1 MRQWHPLGIAEAHH
15 GTNRQHRVTPGP
27 GNRPPVSP
35 GGADQDRPRSLGGD
49 GESDSG
55 RQLVQPASE
64 WRKPPSDPDY
74 LPHQRWLE
82 SQPARDHGAPYDRR
96 GGGGRSRAVDA
107 IGKSSRQ
114 PSATLLAA
122 SRNDGSASPGSHPL
136 SETMLSGS
144 TSGVGL
150 IRAFHEWS
158 PAGIAGRRQEGERPN
173 ALENDGIDSDADQT
187 EPMGRDGSRTGH
199 VSAPQATGR
208 AREAPTVT

>member
-158 PAGIAGRRQEGERPN
+158 PVGRKGSARMP
-173 ALENDGIDSDADQT
+173 
-187 EPMGRDGSRTGH
+187 SRTMGSTRMPIRLNRWVGTDPGPVTCLLH
-199 VSAPQATGR
+199 RLR
-208 AREAPTVT
+208 AEQGKRQP